1 VEFLRR
7 ARISGT
13 DKGPKN
19 KLQSGTMRGRITENA
34 GPGGLS
40 NSRCFCAP
48 LFGPAPYHSNF
59 PTKREVKSLN
69 AGVQEFDL
77 ESPVFYL
84 LAICSGK
91 AQPSEGSLV
100 ASEGSLVATDATR
113 TGIRRVGPARSGS

>member
-1 VEFLRR
+1 MNVNSNRWFFSPSPLVLLKLTRTRR
-7 ARISGT
+7 TSCNPGT
-13 DKGPKN
+13 R
-19 KLQSGTMRGRITENA
+19 RGRITENA

-48 LFGPAPYHSNF
+48 LFGPDPITPIF
-59 PTKREVKSLN
+59 LTKREVKSLN

-84 LAICSGK
+84 LAICGGK

-100 ASEGSLVATDATR
+100 ANRQT
-113 TGIRRVGPARSGS
+113 SGYADFC